1 MNNKLSPNENMK
13 SVIQRR
19 ATGPELSKNISREEA
34 KQTMM
39 DILNDEI
46 DPVQAAIFLIAL
58 RMKRET
64 MDENLGVHDAI
75 IETTHSINIAAD
87 NLINIADPYDGFSR
101 NLPSSIFLL
110 PVLAELGYPII
121 SHGVL
126 SVGPKYGC
134 THHLTLKE
142 LNYNC
147 ENSHEE
153 IAARLEDKNIG
164 WAYADQSIFNPKL
177 HDLMSLRKKI
187 IKRPVITTVEVLVKP
202 ISSKHDAFF
211 TGFVH
216 KPYPPIYL
224 ELSRNAEF
232 HSASVVRGTEGGI
245 IPSLRQIGKVHYYD
259 KPSEEDK
266 MYEVKPEDLQIN
278 DESRAVDIPESI
290 VRKDTK
296 DKIESKVSATDIAK
310 ATVKSGHEALSGVD
324 GAMKSC
330 IQLGASIIL
339 QRMTGDDILKCSK
352 EVLKVI
358 DSGSAL
364 KRMKS

>member
-1 MNNKLSPNENMK
+1 MY
-13 SVIQRR
+13 
-19 ATGPELSKNISREEA
+19 
-34 KQTMM
+34 
-39 DILNDEI
+39 
-46 DPVQAAIFLIAL
+46 
-58 RMKRET
+58 KRQ
-64 MDENLGVHDAI
+64 
-75 IETTHSINIAAD
+75 
-87 NLINIADPYDGFSR
+87 
-101 NLPSSIFLL
+101 
-110 PVLAELGYPII
+110 ELGYPII

-177 HDLMSLRKKI
+177 HNLMNLRKKI

-224 ELSRNAEF
+224 ELSRNAAF
-232 HSASVVRGTEGGI
+232 HSASVIRGTEGGI
-245 IPSLRQIGKVHYYD
+245 IPSLRQIGKVHHYD
-259 KPSEEDK
+259 SSGEEDK
-266 MYEVKPEDLQIN
+266 MYEVKPEDLEIN
-278 DESRAVDIPESI
+278 DESRAVDIPDSI

-310 ATVKSGHEALSGVD
+310 ATVKSGHEALSGID

-330 IQLGASIIL
+330 IQLGASIAL

-364 KRMKS
+364 KRMRL

>member
-1 MNNKLSPNENMK
+1 ML
-13 SVIQRR
+13 
-19 ATGPELSKNISREEA
+19 
-34 KQTMM
+34 

-75 IETTHSINIAAD
+75 IETTQSVNITTD

-177 HDLMSLRKKI
+177 HNLMNLRKKI

-259 KPSEEDK
+259 KPGEEDK
-266 MYEVKPEDLQIN
+266 MYEVKPEDLQII
-278 DESRAVDIPESI
+278 DESRAVDIPEGI

-310 ATVKSGHEALSGVD
+310 ATVKSGQEALSGKN

-339 QRMTGDDILKCSK
+339 QRMTGNDVKECSK

>member
-1 MNNKLSPNENMK
+1 
-13 SVIQRR
+13 
-19 ATGPELSKNISREEA
+19 
-34 KQTMM
+34 
-39 DILNDEI
+39 
-46 DPVQAAIFLIAL
+46 
-58 RMKRET
+58 
-64 MDENLGVHDAI
+64 
-75 IETTHSINIAAD
+75 
-87 NLINIADPYDGFSR
+87 
-101 NLPSSIFLL
+101 
-110 PVLAELGYPII
+110 
-121 SHGVL
+121 
-126 SVGPKYGC
+126 
-134 THHLTLKE
+134 
-142 LNYNC
+142 
-147 ENSHEE
+147 
-153 IAARLEDKNIG
+153 
-164 WAYADQSIFNPKL
+164 
-177 HDLMSLRKKI
+177 MSLRKKI

-310 ATVKSGHEALSGVD
+310 ATVKSGQEALSGRN

-339 QRMTGDDILKCSK
+339 QRMTGNDIKECSK

>member
-1 MNNKLSPNENMK
+1 
-13 SVIQRR
+13 
-19 ATGPELSKNISREEA
+19 
-34 KQTMM
+34 
-39 DILNDEI
+39 
-46 DPVQAAIFLIAL
+46 
-58 RMKRET
+58 
-64 MDENLGVHDAI
+64 MDENLGVHDGI
-75 IETTHSINIAAD
+75 IETTHSININTD

-121 SHGVL
+121 SHGVFA
-126 SVGPKYGC
+126 VGPKYGC

-153 IAARLEDKNIG
+153 VAARLEDKNIG

-202 ISSKHDAFF
+202 VSSKHDAFF

-224 ELSRNAEF
+224 ELSRNAGF
-232 HSASVVRGTEGGI
+232 HSASVIRGTEGGI
-245 IPSLRQIGKVHYYD
+245 IPSLRQMGKVHYYD
-259 KPSEEDK
+259 TPSEDDK
-266 MYEVKPEDLQIN
+266 MYEVKPEDMQIN
-278 DESRAVDIPESI
+278 NESRAVDIPDNI

-296 DKIESKVSATDIAK
+296 DKIESKVSAIDIAK
-310 ATVKSGHEALSGVD
+310 ATVKSGQEALSGKD

-339 QRMTGDDILKCSK
+339 QRMTGDDIIECSK